1 MRAHVSMRATLRCF
15 LAIGLAIASACS
27 RPAGSSDWPTR
38 PVKLIV
44 PFGPGSGQD
53 VIARLLAPRLSE
65 RWRQPVVVDNRPG
78 ADGIVGVQAFAAAAD
93 HHTLLFSPAG
103 QVTLSP
109 LLHERLPFDP
119 VTDLV
124 PIAALVNPSIG
135 IATSSRNEAASLS
148 DLVSRARQAPDRLK
162 WAAVPGL
169 PEVIFKAFLAIEKLQ
184 MKYVPYREMSV
195 ALQDLGAERLQLM
208 VSSVPTLSPLLQSG
222 RARLLVVTTSARISA
237 APEVP
242 TTTEA
247 GYPALTADGKW
258 GVYGW
263 RDIPDALRERI
274 SQDIRLALDDP
285 ALIAKLS
292 NMGLTVA
299 PGTAEEFTR
308 ALDHH
313 RKQVQEMARII
324 GLKPPSREGGR

>member
-1 MRAHVSMRATLRCF
+1 MRAMLPFF
-15 LAIGLAIASACS
+15 LAIGVAITSACC
-27 RPAGSSDWPTR
+27 RTASSSEWPTR

-53 VIARLLAPRLSE
+53 VVARLLAPRLSE

-78 ADGIVGVQAFAAAAD
+78 ADGIVGVQAFAAATD
-93 HHTLLFSPAG
+93 HHTLLFTPAG

-109 LLHERLPFDP
+109 LLYERLPFDP
-119 VTDLV
+119 VADLV
-124 PIAALVNPSIG
+124 PIAAVVNPSIG
-135 IATSSRNEAASLS
+135 IATSGSAGAASLS
-148 DLVSRARQAPDRLK
+148 DLVSRARQEPDRLM
-162 WAAVPGL
+162 WAAAPGL

-184 MKYVPYREMSV
+184 MKHVPYRDMSV
-195 ALQDLGAERLQLM
+195 ALQDLGAERIQVL
-208 VSSVPTLSPLLQSG
+208 VTSVPTLSPLLQSA

-247 GYPALTADGKW
+247 GYPALSADGKW
-258 GVYGW
+258 GFYGW
-263 RDIPDALRERI
+263 RDIPDALRKRI

-292 NMGLTVA
+292 NVGLTVA

-308 ALDHH
+308 AIDHH
-313 RKQVQEMARII
+313 RAQVQEMARIV
-324 GLKPPSREGGR
+324 GLKPPSSEGGR

>member
-1 MRAHVSMRATLRCF
+1 MRGHVSIRTTLPYF
-15 LAIGLAIASACS
+15 VAVVLAVTSACG
-27 RPAGSSDWPTR
+27 RTASSEWPTR

-53 VIARLLAPRLSE
+53 VVARLLAPRLSAQ
-65 RWRQPVVVDNRPG
+65 WAQPVVVDNRPG
-78 ADGIVGVQAFAAAAD
+78 ADGIVGVQAFAAATD
-93 HHTLLFSPAG
+93 HHTLLFTPAG

-119 VTDLV
+119 VADLV
-124 PIAALVNPSIG
+124 PIAAVVNPSIG
-135 IATSSRNEAASLS
+135 IATTSSTGGASLS
-148 DLVSRARQAPDRLK
+148 DLVRRARQEPDRLK
-162 WAAVPGL
+162 WAAPPGL

-184 MKYVPYREMSV
+184 MKHVPYRDMSV
-195 ALQDLGAERLQLM
+195 ALQDLGAERIQVL
-208 VSSVPTLSPLLQSG
+208 VTSVPTLSPLLQSG

-247 GYPALTADGKW
+247 GYPALSADGKW
-258 GVYGW
+258 GFYGW
-263 RDIPDALRERI
+263 RDIPDGLRGRI

-292 NMGLTVA
+292 NMGLTLA

-313 RKQVQEMARII
+313 RKQVREMAWII
-324 GLKPPSREGGR
+324 GLKPSSSDGGR

>member
-1 MRAHVSMRATLRCF
+1 MRGTLACL
-15 LAIGLAIASACS
+15 LAIGLAITSACG
-27 RPAGSSDWPTR
+27 RTASSSEWPTR

-53 VIARLLAPRLSE
+53 VVARLLAPRLSE
-65 RWRQPVVVDNRPG
+65 RWQQPVVVDNRPG
-78 ADGIVGVQAFAAAAD
+78 ADGIVGVQAFAAATD
-93 HHTLLFSPAG
+93 HYTLLFTPAG

-119 VTDLV
+119 VADLV
-124 PIAALVNPSIG
+124 PIAAVVNPSIG
-135 IATSSRNEAASLS
+135 IATSSSARATSLS
-148 DLVSRARQAPDRLK
+148 DLVSRARQQPNHLM

-169 PEVIFKAFLAIEKLQ
+169 PEVIFKTFLAIEKLQ
-184 MKYVPYREMSV
+184 MKHVPYRDTSV
-195 ALQDLGAERLQLM
+195 ALQDLGAERIQVL
-208 VSSVPTLSPLLQSG
+208 VTSVPTLSPLLQSG

-237 APEVP
+237 APAVP

-247 GYPALTADGKW
+247 GYPALSSDGKW
-258 GVYGW
+258 GFYGW

-274 SQDIRLALDDP
+274 SQDVRLALDDP
-285 ALIAKLS
+285 ALVAKLS

-313 RKQVQEMARII
+313 RKQVQAMARLI
-324 GLKPPSREGGR
+324 GLKPPSGEGGR

>member
-1 MRAHVSMRATLRCF
+1 MRATLPFF
-15 LAIGLAIASACS
+15 LAIGLAIASACG
-27 RPAGSSDWPTR
+27 RTASSSEWPTR
-38 PVKLIV
+38 PVKVIV
-44 PFGPGSGQD
+44 PFGPGSGPD
-53 VIARLLAPRLSE
+53 IVARLLAPRLSE

-78 ADGIVGVQAFAAAAD
+78 ADGIVGVQAFAAATD
-93 HHTLLFSPAG
+93 HHTLLFTPAG

-119 VTDLV
+119 VADLV
-124 PIAALVNPSIG
+124 PIAAIVNPSIG
-135 IATSSRNEAASLS
+135 IATTSSAGAASLS
-148 DLVSRARQAPDRLK
+148 DLVSRARQEPNRLM

-184 MKYVPYREMSV
+184 MKHVPYRDMSV
-195 ALQDLGAERLQLM
+195 ALQDLGAERIHVL
-208 VSSVPTLSPLLQSG
+208 VGSVPTLSPLLQSG
-222 RARLLVVTTSARISA
+222 RARLLAVTTSARISA

-247 GYPALTADGKW
+247 GYPALSADGKW
-258 GVYGW
+258 GFYGW

-299 PGTAEEFTR
+299 PATAEEFTR
-308 ALDHH
+308 AIDHH
-313 RKQVQEMARII
+313 REQVQEMARII
-324 GLKPPSREGGR
+324 GLKPPSSEGGR